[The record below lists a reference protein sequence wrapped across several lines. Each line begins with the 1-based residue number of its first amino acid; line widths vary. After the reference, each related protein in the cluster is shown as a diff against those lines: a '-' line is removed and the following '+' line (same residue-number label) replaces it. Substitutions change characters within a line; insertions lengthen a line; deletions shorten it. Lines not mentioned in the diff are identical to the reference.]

1 MPRRKPLRIA
11 LVALLWLG
19 IWAALAAWVGQS
31 LLLPSPLQT
40 ARALGGLLGQSAF
53 WLGVVASVGRIVLG
67 FALGLVVGVVLAVLA
82 RRFAF
87 CRDFLSPLLAA
98 VKATPVAS
106 FIVLA
111 LVWMRTGQVPVFA
124 TFLVVLPGVWANTA
138 EGLAATDADLLEMAK
153 GFGMGRRA
161 VLSYIVWPSVRP
173 YLRAAVR
180 AGMGMAWKAGVAAE
194 IISLPKNALGEWVYT
209 AKIYLDTPRLF
220 AATIVV
226 VALSVALERAVVALT
241 RERVLRIKEPGAA
254 MPAALAAPEP
264 LAASGAVLRFG
275 DKAVL
280 DRFDCHFAAG
290 ETTCLIGA
298 SGCGKTTLLRVL
310 AGLLPLQAG
319 SAKLHPGRAAFV
331 FQEDRLLPWF
341 GALDNLRAVGIP
353 REAALAALAA
363 VGLAEEADTRP
374 AELSGGMRRR
384 LAIAR
389 AIALPAALYFLDEP
403 LRGLDEATARPVL
416 AHLQAAIDGKTAL
429 LITHNAQEFA
439 ALATREVRVTGL
451 PLRVMG

>member
-11 LVALLWLG
+11 LVAMIWLG

-40 ARALGGLLGQSAF
+40 ARALGGLLGQSAY
-53 WLGVVASVGRIVLG
+53 WLGVMASVGRIVLG
-67 FALGLVVGVVLAVLA
+67 FALGLLAGVALAVIS

-87 CRDFLSPLLAA
+87 CNDFLKPLLAA

-138 EGLAATDADLLEMAK
+138 EGLASTDPDLLEMAK

-241 RERVLRIKEPGAA
+241 RERALRVKEASAA
-254 MPAALAAPEP
+254 SAALVAPEP
-264 LAASGAVLRFG
+264 LAVSGAMLRFG

-280 DRFDCHFAAG
+280 DHFDCHFAAG

-310 AGLLPLQAG
+310 AGLLPLQGG
-319 SAKLHPGRAAFV
+319 SVRLHPGRAAFV

-353 REAALAALAA
+353 REAALQALAA
-363 VGLAEEADTRP
+363 VGLSGEADTRP

-389 AIALPAALYFLDEP
+389 AIALKSDVFFLDEP
-403 LRGLDEATARPVL
+403 LRGLDEETARPVL
-416 AHLQAAIDGKTAL
+416 ARLEAAIAGKTAL
-429 LITHNAQEFA
+429 LITHNAEELA
-439 ALATREVRVTGL
+439 ALATREVRVAGL
-451 PLRVMG
+451 PMRVLGQ